1 MTTVP
6 PAAPA
11 PASVPLDKP
20 LYGASFVQ
28 AIQRFFTKYAVFT
41 GRASRSEY
49 WWVVLFNVLVQ
60 MLIWIPGIALGIA
73 TGTPGIS
80 ASTGQPT
87 TNPGPIFFVFIAI
100 GVLYYLATIVPG
112 IALGV
117 RRLHDANLSGLMYLL
132 VLIPSF
138 GGLIILVLT
147 LLETNPQGAR
157 FDLGA
162 QPQPVTAPPPAAPYA
177 G

>member
-49 WWVVLFNVLVQ
+49 WWVVLLNALVNI
-60 MLIWIPGIALGIA
+60 LIWVPGIALGVA
-73 TGTPGIS
+73 TSTPGYTS
-80 ASTGQPT
+80 SGAPT
-87 TNPGPIFFVFIAI
+87 TNPGPIFLVFVAIA
-100 GVLYYLATIVPG
+100 GLWWLATIVPG
-112 IALGV
+112 IAVGV

-162 QPQPVTAPPPAAPYA
+162 QPQPVAVQQPPAPPAA
-177 G
+177 